1 MYSQEVENEGAQWFL
16 LSKLKRDLWG
26 VCSICCLMI
35 HAGSKQRVRALD
47 GLIEVRKQS
56 TGDVSE
62 LLIRTL
68 CGIGIVSPSPPCCAA
83 HLTKLPF
90 AAPVVQASPQGAGK
104 HWEAFYLRSVSM
116 ISTNCYQ
123 NVLTSVLFH
132 SKENLDVTGTFLQ
145 LQLQCVCP
153 QQLLKETKVLYCLN
167 SKLLN

>member
-1 MYSQEVENEGAQWFL
+1 MYSQEVENEGAQWLL

-56 TGDVSE
+56 TVDVSE

-83 HLTKLPF
+83 HMATQSCHLQHLWCRHLRREPANTEKHFTSDQWAWSLQIATKMFWLMCF
-90 AAPVVQASPQGAGK
+90 STVKKTLMLLGLFFS
-104 HWEAFYLRSVSM
+104 FRFSVFVHS
-116 ISTNCYQ
+116 NC
-123 NVLTSVLFH
+123 
-132 SKENLDVTGTFLQ
+132 
-145 LQLQCVCP
+145 
-153 QQLLKETKVLYCLN
+153 LKKQKC
-167 SKLLN
+167 SIA

>member
-83 HLTKLPF
+83 HLATQSRHLQHLWCRHLRREPANTEKHFTSDQWAWSLQIATKMFWLMCF
-90 AAPVVQASPQGAGK
+90 STVKKTLMLLGLFFS
-104 HWEAFYLRSVSM
+104 FSFSVFVHS
-116 ISTNCYQ
+116 NC
-123 NVLTSVLFH
+123 
-132 SKENLDVTGTFLQ
+132 
-145 LQLQCVCP
+145 
-153 QQLLKETKVLYCLN
+153 LKKQKC
-167 SKLLN
+167 SIA